1 MTALLKAFIEIAL
14 WRRGP
19 GHLPDSTALAILA
32 AAAYAA
38 CSAVQSWMLFGMQD
52 LVGRT
57 LADVLLAGALI
68 WLLLLATGRRH
79 RFRQT
84 ASAVFGTGALLSPLV
99 IALLVLKTP
108 AAASQPLALF
118 VWAGSVAVIVWF
130 TLIVGH
136 ILRAALDTGLFTA
149 MAVSVAYLVGSAAL
163 ITWWFPS
170 GA

>member
-1 MTALLKAFIEIAL
+1 MTALLKAFLDIAL

-19 GHLPDSTALAILA
+19 GHLPDSTALVALT

-38 CSAVQSWMLFGMQD
+38 FSAVQSWMLFGMPD
-52 LVGRT
+52 LAGRT
-57 LADVLLAGALI
+57 AADVLLTGALI

-99 IALLVLKTP
+99 IGLLALKTP
-108 AAASQPLALF
+108 AAASQPLALLL
-118 VWAGSVAVIVWF
+118 WAGSVAVIVWF

-136 ILRAALDTGLFTA
+136 ILRAALDTGLLTA
-149 MAVSVAYLVGSAAL
+149 MAVSVSYLVGSAAL
-163 ITWWFPS
+163 LTWLFPS